1 MAGVKY
7 FLYRTIPSGNKERH
21 GRGDLGSLSQFDTF
35 DTLNKGHRRVNETLV
50 LDQKLFF
57 RDKSL
62 SVFDFDNYSDDV
74 IVFMNY
80 PMCR

>member
-1 MAGVKY
+1 M
-7 FLYRTIPSGNKERH
+7 
-21 GRGDLGSLSQFDTF
+21 GSLSQFDTF
-35 DTLNKGHRRVNETLV
+35 DTLNKGHRRVKETLV